1 MEKLRLKFI
10 YNRRNVL
17 NKEGNCVIELR
28 ITQNRKSI
36 YISTGI
42 FVSPNQWNDK
52 KSEINANFKNYQQ
65 VNSYLSHI
73 KNSVENFEI
82 SQISKN
88 KKFKLS
94 DVKQFVENTEEKN
107 EKSFIDFCYTEIEA
121 NNSITLT
128 SKRKHKVSI
137 RALQEIAPNC
147 TFDDLTYELIQ
158 KFDYHVRAKET
169 VISENTVQT
178 YHKNIKRYIILAIK
192 KDLIVKN
199 PYNLIRLKKVPTSRT
214 SIEVY
219 ELELIEKLVPDY
231 NLRKMVEDIDEI
243 KDFFLFACYTG
254 LRYSDLKQLHNRN
267 FTQSEKGLVLEL
279 EHQQK
284 TEKPLYLPLSILF
297 NGKPEKIIKPYL
309 SREGFIVRRDAKY
322 LNKALKYIALSCG
335 IKKNLTLHV
344 ARHTFGTMLASI
356 TGDPFIIQDLM
367 SHSDI
372 KTSMNYIHLSRD
384 RKDETLK
391 KVDWGK

>member
-1 MEKLRLKFI
+1 
-10 YNRRNVL
+10 
-17 NKEGNCVIELR
+17 
-28 ITQNRKSI
+28 
-36 YISTGI
+36 
-42 FVSPNQWNDK
+42 
-52 KSEINANFKNYQQ
+52 
-65 VNSYLSHI
+65 
-73 KNSVENFEI
+73 
-82 SQISKN
+82 
-88 KKFKLS
+88 
-94 DVKQFVENTEEKN
+94 
-107 EKSFIDFCYTEIEA
+107 
-121 NNSITLT
+121 
-128 SKRKHKVSI
+128 
-137 RALQEIAPNC
+137 
-147 TFDDLTYELIQ
+147 
-158 KFDYHVRAKET
+158 
-169 VISENTVQT
+169 
-178 YHKNIKRYIILAIK
+178 
-192 KDLIVKN
+192 
-199 PYNLIRLKKVPTSRT
+199 
-214 SIEVY
+214 
-219 ELELIEKLVPDY
+219 
-231 NLRKMVEDIDEI
+231 MVEDIDEI

-254 LRYSDLKQLHNRN
+254 LRYSDLKQLHKRN

-297 NGKPEKIIKPYL
+297 NGKPEKIIQPYL